1 MSRVQDP
8 FALPT
13 PRARDPFAPPPKVV
27 TLRLDDADEV
37 SRPTPSDLWLELQVR
52 WGGATLVSSLCAH
65 DADVVLLPQGERP
78 IGALESKDRKRLE
91 VLLPSSLIGEEAVVL
106 VSGGLGHARVLVPP
120 GASGRYREGQ
130 GAECSLESLLG
141 RGPELPLLPHATFEL
156 ETFGVSISVGLV
168 KKEKPALRGL
178 AFDRNYISYLALSAA
193 SFGGLLAALAYFT
206 PPLGLG
212 DESAVDKDRLIL
224 VQHYL
229 SALAQREEEA
239 RQETPAPEDG
249 APGGQASAPAPGKPG
264 EAGKPEA
271 ERQALRIAVK
281 GPKDQPNVELSSQEI
296 KTLVQDFGMLG
307 LLNSSA
313 RADDAPFS
321 AFARDLAIG
330 HDDLNA
336 RGNLWG
342 MDIGEA
348 GGQNGLH
355 LSGTGFGGMDG
366 PGSGVGI
373 EGAFS
378 GLGTLGKCDPSAGEV
393 CRFGN
398 SVGRNSRGA
407 HPTKGPIIRTAVPE
421 LNGRLPREVVQR
433 IVRQN
438 FGRFRFCYEQGLTR
452 NPSLEGRVAVRFV
465 IDRTGAVSTA
475 TAEPGGLSDQAVSR
489 CVAQGFLGLSFP
501 PPDGGIVT
509 VSYPIMLSPG

>member
-8 FALPT
+8 FAPVAS
-13 PRARDPFAPPPKVV
+13 RAHDPFAPPPRLV

-37 SRPTPSDLWLELQVR
+37 SRPTPSDVWLQLSVR

-78 IGALESKDRKRLE
+78 IGALQSKDRKRLE
-91 VLLPSSLIGEEAVVL
+91 VLLPSSLIGDESVVL
-106 VSGGLGHARVLVPP
+106 VGGGTGHARVVVPP
-120 GASGRYREGQ
+120 GASGRYREER

-141 RGPELPLLPHATFEL
+141 RGTELPLLPGATFEL
-156 ETFGVSISVGLV
+156 EAYGLSISVGLV

-193 SFGGLLAALAYFT
+193 TFGGLLAGLAYFT

-212 DESAVDKDRLIL
+212 DESAIDKNRLVL

-239 RQETPAPEDG
+239 RQEPAPEEAG
-249 APGGQASAPAPGKPG
+249 AAGGEASAPAPGKPG

-271 ERQALRIAVK
+271 ERKSARIAVK
-281 GPKDQPNVELSSQEI
+281 GPRDQPNVELSSQEI

-307 LLNSSA
+307 LLNSAQS
-313 RADDAPFS
+313 DDAPFS
-321 AFARDLAIG
+321 QFARNQAIG

-348 GGQNGLH
+348 GGQNGLY

-366 PGSGVGI
+366 PGTGVGI
-373 EGAFS
+373 S
-378 GLGTLGKCDPSAGEV
+378 GPVSGFGTLGQCDPSAGEV
-393 CRFGN
+393 CRFGT
-398 SVGRNSRGA
+398 SVGKGGGTHRPKT
-407 HPTKGPIIRTAVPE
+407 PTIRTSEPT
-421 LNGRLPREVVQR
+421 LSGRLPREVVQR

-438 FGRFRFCYEQGLTR
+438 FGRFRFCYEQGLAK

-465 IDRTGAVSTA
+465 IDRAGAVSTA

-501 PPDGGIVT
+501 PPEGGIVT

>member
-8 FALPT
+8 FDLVAS
-13 PRARDPFAPPPKVV
+13 RAPDPFAPPPKVV

-52 WGGATLVSSLCAH
+52 WGGATLASCVCAATS
-65 DADVVLLPQGERP
+65 DIVLVPQNERP
-78 IGALESKDRKRLE
+78 IGAALSKDRTRLE
-91 VLLPSSLIGEEAVVL
+91 VLLPSSLIGETPVFL
-106 VSGGLGHARVLVPP
+106 VSGASGHARVLVPP

-130 GAECSLESLLG
+130 GAECSLASLLS
-141 RGPELPLLPHATFEL
+141 RGTELPLLPQATFEL
-156 ETFGVSISVGLV
+156 EAYGLSISIGLV
-168 KKEKPALRGL
+168 KKEKPIGRGL
-178 AFDRNYISYLALSAA
+178 AFDRNYISYLALSA
-193 SFGGLLAALAYFT
+193 STFGGLFAALAYFT

-212 DESAVDKDRLIL
+212 DESAIDKNRLVL

-239 RQETPAPEDG
+239 RQELAPEEAG
-249 APGGQASAPAPGKPG
+249 AAGGEASAPAPGKPG

-271 ERQALRIAVK
+271 ERKSLRIAVK
-281 GPKDQPNVELSSQEI
+281 GPRDQPNVELSSQEI
-296 KTLVQDFGMLG
+296 KTLVHDWGMIG
-307 LLNSSA
+307 LLNSA
-313 RADDAPFS
+313 QADDAPFS
-321 AFARDLAIG
+321 AFARDQAIG

-348 GGQNGLH
+348 GGQNGLY

-373 EGAFS
+373 AGAFS
-378 GLGTLGKCDPSAGEV
+378 GLGTLGQCDPSAGEV
-393 CRFGN
+393 CRFGT
-398 SVGRNSRGA
+398 SVGKGGGTHRPKT
-407 HPTKGPIIRTAVPE
+407 PTIRTSEPT

-438 FGRFRFCYEQGLTR
+438 FGRFRFCYEQGLAK

-465 IDRTGAVSTA
+465 IDRAGAVSTA

-501 PPDGGIVT
+501 PPEGGIVT

>member
-1 MSRVQDP
+1 
-8 FALPT
+8 
-13 PRARDPFAPPPKVV
+13 
-27 TLRLDDADEV
+27 
-37 SRPTPSDLWLELQVR
+37 
-52 WGGATLVSSLCAH
+52 
-65 DADVVLLPQGERP
+65 
-78 IGALESKDRKRLE
+78 
-91 VLLPSSLIGEEAVVL
+91 
-106 VSGGLGHARVLVPP
+106 
-120 GASGRYREGQ
+120 
-130 GAECSLESLLG
+130 
-141 RGPELPLLPHATFEL
+141 
-156 ETFGVSISVGLV
+156 
-168 KKEKPALRGL
+168 
-178 AFDRNYISYLALSAA
+178 
-193 SFGGLLAALAYFT
+193 
-206 PPLGLG
+206 
-212 DESAVDKDRLIL
+212 
-224 VQHYL
+224 
-229 SALAQREEEA
+229 
-239 RQETPAPEDG
+239 
-249 APGGQASAPAPGKPG
+249 
-264 EAGKPEA
+264 
-271 ERQALRIAVK
+271 
-281 GPKDQPNVELSSQEI
+281 
-296 KTLVQDFGMLG
+296 
-307 LLNSSA
+307 
-313 RADDAPFS
+313 
-321 AFARDLAIG
+321 
-330 HDDLNA
+330 
-336 RGNLWG
+336 